1 MFPVYPI
8 TEQNIKPYCGNLVCI
23 VTNEGRR
30 FIGTLSRIDSGG
42 RLILNED
49 PEEAQIAE
57 QQKALKSRKN
67 KRAKAKATAKK
78 AKAHA
83 PGSVDLTLN
92 QRESFPEMPR
102 DAFTPFRAFP
112 QYNSS
117 LGQNSRMSVD
127 LSNVILFLTT

>member
-30 FIGTLSRIDSGG
+30 FIGTLSRIDSGQ
-42 RLILNED
+42 LILNED
-49 PEEAQIAE
+49 PEEARIAE

-67 KRAKAKATAKK
+67 KKAKAKANAKK
-78 AKAHA
+78 VRAYA
-83 PGSVDLTLN
+83 PGSTDLTLN
-92 QRESFPEMPR
+92 QQESFPEMPR
-102 DAFTPFRAFP
+102 DAFAPFQAFP

-117 LGQNSRMSVD
+117 FGQNSRMSVD
-127 LSNVILFLTT
+127 LSNVILFLAT